1 MLDLRTYSDM
11 LFRFD
16 EVIGKKMRE
25 WLKFDER
32 FFYDQNDF
40 NRAFLAYTFD
50 IEPKSTSLDETKEL
64 LKEPIKTYFDEGTF
78 ATLAKALKS
87 LYSDTTLKEWHE
99 YGGEPYHF
107 KLEFEASGKGID
119 FTTLNKSD
127 KTIEVYKNVRSVYDG
142 ASIKLKTAAKTKVA
156 SVSLSG
162 ESVSV
167 YPYQIKNITMNS
179 SFYHAL
185 VIKTAE
191 IIKLNLDLRGG
202 VLI

>member
-1 MLDLRTYSDM
+1 MIDLRTYDDI
-11 LFRFD
+11 LFRVD
-16 EVIGKKMRE
+16 EVLGEKIRE

-78 ATLAKALKS
+78 IALVKALKS
-87 LYSDTTLKEWHE
+87 LYSDTALKEWHE

-107 KLEFEASGKGID
+107 KLEFEASDKGID
-119 FTTLNKSD
+119 FKTLAKSD
-127 KTIEVYKNVRSVYDG
+127 EIVNAYKNVRSVYDG
-142 ASIKLKTAAKTKVA
+142 ASVGLITAARIKAA
-156 SVSLSG
+156 SASLSG

-167 YPYQIKNITMNS
+167 YPLQVENLQIRSKKYCALTFKFDETME
-179 SFYHAL
+179 
-185 VIKTAE
+185 V
-191 IIKLNLDLRGG
+191 KLDARIL
-202 VLI
+202 

>member
-1 MLDLRTYSDM
+1 MIDLRTYDDV
-11 LFRFD
+11 LFRVD
-16 EVIGKKMRE
+16 EVLGEKMRE

-107 KLEFEASGKGID
+107 KLEFEASDKGINSD
-119 FTTLNKSD
+119 TLTKSD
-127 KTIEVYKNVRSVYDG
+127 KIVNAYKNVRSVYDG
-142 ASIKLKTAAKTKVA
+142 ASIALA
-156 SVSLSG
+156 SVAQIKAASASLSG

-167 YPYQIKNITMNS
+167 YPLQIENLQIRSKKYCALTFKFDETME
-179 SFYHAL
+179 
-185 VIKTAE
+185 V
-191 IIKLNLDLRGG
+191 KLDARIL
-202 VLI
+202 

>member
-1 MLDLRTYSDM
+1 
-11 LFRFD
+11 
-16 EVIGKKMRE
+16 MRD

-78 ATLAKALKS
+78 IALAKTLKS
-87 LYSDTTLKEWHE
+87 LYSDTALKEWHE

-107 KLEFEASGKGID
+107 KLEFEASNKGID
-119 FTTLNKSD
+119 FKTLAKSD
-127 KTIEVYKNVRSVYDG
+127 KIVNAYKNVRSVYDG
-142 ASIKLKTAAKTKVA
+142 ASIALA
-156 SVSLSG
+156 SVAQIKAASASLSG

-167 YPYQIKNITMNS
+167 YPLQIENLQIRSKKYCALTFKFDETME
-179 SFYHAL
+179 
-185 VIKTAE
+185 V
-191 IIKLNLDLRGG
+191 KLDARIL
-202 VLI
+202 

>member
-1 MLDLRTYSDM
+1 MIDLRTYSDM
-11 LFRFD
+11 LFRVD
-16 EVIGKKMRE
+16 EVLGEKMRE

-107 KLEFEASGKGID
+107 KLEFEASNKGID

-127 KTIEVYKNVRSVYDG
+127 KTIETYKNVRSVYDG
-142 ASIKLKTAAKTKVA
+142 ASIALA
-156 SVSLSG
+156 SVAQIKAASASLSG

-167 YPYQIKNITMNS
+167 YPLQIENLQIRSKKYCALTFKFDETME
-179 SFYHAL
+179 
-185 VIKTAE
+185 V
-191 IIKLNLDLRGG
+191 KLDARIL
-202 VLI
+202 

>member
-1 MLDLRTYSDM
+1 MIDLRTYDDI
-11 LFRFD
+11 LFRVD
-16 EVIGKKMRE
+16 EVLGEKMRE

-87 LYSDTTLKEWHE
+87 LYSGTTLKEWHE

-107 KLEFEASGKGID
+107 KLKFEASDKGID
-119 FTTLNKSD
+119 FKTLAKSD
-127 KTIEVYKNVRSVYDG
+127 KIVNAYKNVRSVYDG
-142 ASIKLKTAAKTKVA
+142 ASIALA
-156 SVSLSG
+156 SVAQIKAASASLSG

-167 YPYQIKNITMNS
+167 YPLAVENLEVSSKKYCALTFKFDETME
-179 SFYHAL
+179 
-185 VIKTAE
+185 V
-191 IIKLNLDLRGG
+191 KLDARIL
-202 VLI
+202 

>member
-1 MLDLRTYSDM
+1 MIDLRTYDDI
-11 LFRFD
+11 LFRVD
-16 EVIGKKMRE
+16 EVLGEKMRE

-78 ATLAKALKS
+78 IALAKTLKS
-87 LYSDTTLKEWHE
+87 LYSDTALKEWHE

-107 KLEFEASGKGID
+107 KLEFEASDKGINSD
-119 FTTLNKSD
+119 TLTKSD
-127 KTIEVYKNVRSVYDG
+127 KIVNAYKNVRSVYDG
-142 ASIKLKTAAKTKVA
+142 ASIALA
-156 SVSLSG
+156 SVAQIKAASASLSG

-167 YPYQIKNITMNS
+167 YPLQIENLQIRSKKYCALTFKFDETME
-179 SFYHAL
+179 
-185 VIKTAE
+185 V
-191 IIKLNLDLRGG
+191 KLDARIL
-202 VLI
+202 

>member
-1 MLDLRTYSDM
+1 MIDLRTYSDM
-11 LFRFD
+11 LFRVD
-16 EVIGKKMRE
+16 EVLGQKMQE

-32 FFYDQNDF
+32 FFYNQNDF

-107 KLEFEASGKGID
+107 KLEFEASNKGID

-127 KTIEVYKNVRSVYDG
+127 KTIETYKNVRSVYDG
-142 ASIKLKTAAKTKVA
+142 ASIALA
-156 SVSLSG
+156 SVARTKAASASLSG

-167 YPYQIKNITMNS
+167 YPLQIENLQIRSKKYCALTFKFDETME
-179 SFYHAL
+179 
-185 VIKTAE
+185 V
-191 IIKLNLDLRGG
+191 KLDARIL
-202 VLI
+202 

>member
-1 MLDLRTYSDM
+1 MIDLRTYSDM
-11 LFRFD
+11 LFRVD
-16 EVIGKKMRE
+16 EVLGQKMQE

-32 FFYDQNDF
+32 FFYNQNDF

-107 KLEFEASGKGID
+107 KLEFEASNKGID

-127 KTIEVYKNVRSVYDG
+127 KTIETYKNVRSVYDG
-142 ASIKLKTAAKTKVA
+142 ASIALA
-156 SVSLSG
+156 SVARIKAASASLSG
-162 ESVSV
+162 ESVSI
-167 YPYQIKNITMNS
+167 YPLQIENLQIRSKKYCALTFKFDETME
-179 SFYHAL
+179 
-185 VIKTAE
+185 V
-191 IIKLNLDLRGG
+191 KLDARIL
-202 VLI
+202 

>member
-1 MLDLRTYSDM
+1 MIDLRTYDDI
-11 LFRFD
+11 LFRVD
-16 EVIGKKMRE
+16 EVLGEKMRE

-78 ATLAKALKS
+78 IALAKALKS
-87 LYSDTTLKEWHE
+87 LYSDTALKEWHE

-107 KLEFEASGKGID
+107 KLEFEASDKGINSD
-119 FTTLNKSD
+119 TLTKSD
-127 KTIEVYKNVRSVYDG
+127 KIVNAYKNVRSVYDG
-142 ASIKLKTAAKTKVA
+142 ASIALA
-156 SVSLSG
+156 SVAQIKAASASLSG

-167 YPYQIKNITMNS
+167 YPLQIENLQIRSKKYCALTFKFDETME
-179 SFYHAL
+179 
-185 VIKTAE
+185 V
-191 IIKLNLDLRGG
+191 KLDARIL
-202 VLI
+202 

>member
-1 MLDLRTYSDM
+1 MIDLRTYDDI
-11 LFRFD
+11 LFRVD
-16 EVIGKKMRE
+16 EVLGEKMRE

-78 ATLAKALKS
+78 IALTKALKS
-87 LYSDTTLKEWHE
+87 LYSDTALKEWHE

-119 FTTLNKSD
+119 FKTLAKSD
-127 KTIEVYKNVRSVYDG
+127 EIVNAYKNVRSVYDG
-142 ASIKLKTAAKTKVA
+142 ASVRLASVARIKAA

-167 YPYQIKNITMNS
+167 YPLQIENLQIRSKKYYALTFKFDETME
-179 SFYHAL
+179 
-185 VIKTAE
+185 V
-191 IIKLNLDLRGG
+191 KLDARIL
-202 VLI
+202 

>member
-1 MLDLRTYSDM
+1 MIDLCTYDDI
-11 LFRFD
+11 LFRVD
-16 EVIGKKMRE
+16 EVLGEKMRE

-78 ATLAKALKS
+78 TALAKALKS

-107 KLEFEASGKGID
+107 KLEFEASNKGID

-142 ASIKLKTAAKTKVA
+142 ASIKLKTTTKTKVA
-156 SVSLSG
+156 SVALSG

-167 YPYQIKNITMNS
+167 YPYQIKNIAINS

-185 VIKTAE
+185 AIKTAE

-202 VLI
+202 Y